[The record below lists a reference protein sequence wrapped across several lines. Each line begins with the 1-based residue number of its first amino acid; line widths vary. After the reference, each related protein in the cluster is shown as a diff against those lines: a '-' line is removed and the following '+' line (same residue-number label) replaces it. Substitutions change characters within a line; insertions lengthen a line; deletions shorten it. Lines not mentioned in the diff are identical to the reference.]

1 MKLYLPN
8 MGTIKSF
15 TEHDAVDIRWH
26 TEWDHVRNEP
36 GKLWAEVGGRA
47 HYEEDFFETAE
58 EARNEALRRRTARI
72 SYLEDR
78 LSRLRSIHER
88 SEASLCEK

>member
-58 EARNEALRRRTARI
+58 EARNEALRRRTSRI
-72 SYLEDR
+72 AYLERR
-78 LSRLRSIHER
+78 LAQLRELQEKA
-88 SEASLCEK
+88 EAVSC

>member
-15 TEHDAVDIRWH
+15 TEHDAAHIRWH
-26 TEWDHVRNEP
+26 TEWDHARDGH

-47 HYEEDFFETAE
+47 HYEEEFFETAE
-58 EARNEALRRRTARI
+58 EARDEALRRRAARI
-72 SYLEDR
+72 SYLEER
-78 LSRLRSIHER
+78 LARLRSIHEK
-88 SEASLCEK
+88 SEGGTC